1 MRLDKYLSHMGF
13 GTRNDVKKLI
23 KNGWV
28 TINDETIKKADYNV
42 KEDDR
47 VCVDDEPVSY
57 VEYEYYIL
65 NKPQG
70 YVRPLKICSIR
81 LSWNLSKAKDTIC
94 IQLEDWM

>member
-1 MRLDKYLSHMGF
+1 MALSMRLDKYLSHMGF

-47 VCVDDEPVSY
+47 VCVDDEPVSCDTLRSLNPKSSHI
-57 VEYEYYIL
+57 IL
-65 NKPQG
+65 KNLFG
-70 YVRPLKICSIR
+70 NLKFS
-81 LSWNLSKAKDTIC
+81 LK
-94 IQLEDWM
+94 